1 MMGRQCGES
10 FAPRVRYA
18 LCFEHVF
25 IREEDVVSE
34 IYWSEQN
41 THASDYRLNACL
53 SNDRLQSQVYS
64 GAKAVAILQIRRL
77 EVGKKKKICPMH
89 LLLVIPSPSEHA
101 SSFCSSMV

>member
-77 EVGKKKKICPMH
+77 EVGKKKKNMSYA
-89 LLLVIPSPSEHA
+89 SPSRHTK
-101 SSFCSSMV
+101 SK